1 MVGKEARPY
10 GIEIQGPIFQYISK
24 PDVAIVEVLVKGPL
38 VTVERG
44 RKEYSAFFGNIMFK
58 DLIMSPFLNQNS
70 VLCARNHSGL

>member
-38 VTVERG
+38 LTVERG
-44 RKEYSAFFGNIMFK
+44 RKEYSAFFWKHN
-58 DLIMSPFLNQNS
+58 
-70 VLCARNHSGL
+70 V